1 MISDSRSFTTLRKK
15 WLKIFLEE
23 ENKNSV
29 EVKANRRILE
39 I

>member
-1 MISDSRSFTTLRKK
+1 MIFDSRSFTTLRKK
-15 WLKIFLEE
+15 WLKIFWEE

-29 EVKANRRILE
+29 QVKANRLILE